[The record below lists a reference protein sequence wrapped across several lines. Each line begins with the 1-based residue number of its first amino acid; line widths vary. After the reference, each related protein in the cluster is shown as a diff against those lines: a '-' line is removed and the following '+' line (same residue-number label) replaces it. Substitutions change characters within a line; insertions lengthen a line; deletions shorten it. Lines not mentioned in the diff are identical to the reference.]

1 MDTRNRSYTVEHLM
15 EYLAWCWYSINIC
28 WKKSTCLGKVGRMLG
43 GLDICPPFFHVFFQ
57 LFCLP
62 SPHSTTNHT
71 ITAHS
76 LSGIQKMSV
85 QGVFTLCVCY
95 FQENGCVQERAW
107 PAWSCSYSWPPFYRN
122 LPWNLWSTQR
132 TSTSP
137 QLSMGLLL
145 CHLLTSSALFLCDG
159 RADLLAAAV
168 LSSTTHTLLGALFT
182 SFPLHL
188 LPRNAF
194 SDLLSHIS
202 PFPPVSIQPPF
213 KKVSWVA
220 LHMFICYSLYSAT
233 VHTQILM
240 CNPGMIITDE
250 KIQMNTWM
258 RKTYKY

>member
-1 MDTRNRSYTVEHLM
+1 MDTRNRSYTVELLM

-28 WKKSTCLGKVGRMLG
+28 WKKSTCLDKLGRILG

-85 QGVFTLCVCY
+85 QGVSTLCVCY

-168 LSSTTHTLLGALFT
+168 LSSTNHTPGGFVHFLPTSPSSQECLLWPA
-182 SFPLHL
+182 
-188 LPRNAF
+188 
-194 SDLLSHIS
+194 LSHLPIPS
-202 PFPPVSIQPPF
+202 SELPASIQESF
-213 KKVSWVA
+213 LSYTSHVY
-220 LHMFICYSLYSAT
+220 LLFFILCYCPHSDPHL
-233 VHTQILM
+233 
-240 CNPGMIITDE
+240 
-250 KIQMNTWM
+250 
-258 RKTYKY
+258 